1 MITSNIRG
9 FYGYVR
15 SKKNPADDP
24 TRGVQLR
31 LLRRGETEL
40 LDRFLVSSGHH
51 WMQLSGLPDQRE
63 LLACKQLE
71 LRSSLDER
79 REKRKEKRRQT
90 RRERP
95 REEQDVELEKDGGSC
110 GSLAL
115 KLFYHSG
122 AEAQRTEERHIEKT
136 LEVEP
141 RRRI

>member
-1 MITSNIRG
+1 
-9 FYGYVR
+9 
-15 SKKNPADDP
+15 
-24 TRGVQLR
+24 
-31 LLRRGETEL
+31 
-40 LDRFLVSSGHH
+40 
-51 WMQLSGLPDQRE
+51 MQLSGLPDQRE

-95 REEQDVELEKDGGSC
+95 GEEQDVELEKDGGSC

-122 AEAQRTEERHIEKT
+122 AEAQRTEEPHIEKT

-141 RRRI
+141 RRRLAEQRKRLNEENIIPRTPQKDELIGLQ